1 MNPKNLNVL
10 SYFVLIF
17 LLVMAFAIINGKA
30 GSLEPTAPPGP
41 TMVTLD
47 QLNAKID
54 ALSSPV
60 EKVVHGTIT
69 LQTSS
74 GCQAVDSKQSLS
86 STVDPNRCVAILSEA
101 VASVRP
107 SNNTTYEVT
116 RNGACLVALTPTE
129 ITVRVEGLRDS
140 ITQTVS
146 YQIIQYK

>member
-60 EKVVHGTIT
+60 EKVVHGTISLPST
-69 LQTSS
+69 TSE
-74 GCQAVDSKQSLS
+74 QAVEATQTLPVV
-86 STVDPNRCVAILSEA
+86 VDPNHCVVLLSDSVASEHIATNASYWEGRTGVCVAAFTTTTIK
-101 VASVRP
+101 VR
-107 SNNTTYEVT
+107 
-116 RNGACLVALTPTE
+116 G
-129 ITVRVEGLRDS
+129 EGLRS
-140 ITQTVS
+140 AQTVS